1 MNTNLLVVSNQR
13 ETAWLAILRE
23 FLGTSGTL
31 HIVSEAGAIGEISRT
46 HYDLI
51 VIDATTVQ
59 EPAKLVSRLREQ
71 RRDARIVVL
80 TISPT
85 WQEARDVLR
94 AGAIDYFDSLDREGF
109 TTRINSALQQP
120 ASTSSG

>member
-13 ETAWLAILRE
+13 ETDWLAILRE

-59 EPAKLVSRLREQ
+59 EPAKLVSHLRGQ

>member
-13 ETAWLAILRE
+13 ETAWLAILHE

-31 HIVSEAGAIGEISRT
+31 HIVSEAGAIGKISRT